1 MSELP
6 DEILPHYSKARR
18 AATPKWSWISA
29 RRAEN
34 LRFQQEAAPQGRVAA
49 QGE

>member
-1 MSELP
+1 MNKLP
-6 DEILPHYSKARR
+6 YDTLPHYSKARR
-18 AATPKWSWISA
+18 AGSPKWSRIST

-34 LRFQQEAAPQGRVAA
+34 LRFQQEAAPQERVAA